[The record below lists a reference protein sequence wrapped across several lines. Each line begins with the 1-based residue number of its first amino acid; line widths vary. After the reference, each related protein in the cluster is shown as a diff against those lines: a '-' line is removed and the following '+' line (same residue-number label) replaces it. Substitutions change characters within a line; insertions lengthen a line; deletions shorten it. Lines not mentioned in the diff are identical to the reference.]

1 VFQMKNWTPREA
13 YESLLSAYSEVS
25 SLGSSLKRAS
35 WTLLNT
41 KSLFSTAIAFSW
53 NYHAYKTIRETPTPL
68 AVREGMV
75 LKKVRKK
82 VPIAVRA
89 A

>member
-1 VFQMKNWTPREA
+1 MKNWTPREA
-13 YESLLSAYSEVS
+13 YESLLAAYGEVS
-25 SLGSSLKRAS
+25 SLGSSLKRAT

-53 NYHAYKTIRETPTPL
+53 NYHAYKAIRETPTPL
-68 AVREGMV
+68 ALREGMV
-75 LKKVRKK
+75 MKKTRKP
-82 VPIAVRA
+82 VPIPVRA